1 MQNKIL
7 SLLFPDSYREF
18 FCQRLL
24 LNLLRG
30 FHLLCI
36 GVFVGGIFFNQDTA
50 VLNVWILGVL
60 ISGILMFLIELYS
73 SCIYLFEIRGAVIV
87 LKILVLFTLTLI
99 PSALHFHV
107 LVGLLL
113 FSSFFSHSPR
123 WIRHANYM
131 SDEFQ
136 EKYGFTSNRSSK
148 I

>member
-1 MQNKIL
+1 MQNFL
-7 SLLFPDSYREF
+7 SLLFPDTYREF

-30 FHLLCI
+30 LHLLCV
-36 GVFVGGIFFNQDTA
+36 GVFLGGIFFAQDKA
-50 VLNVWILGVL
+50 VLGVWILGVL
-60 ISGILMFLIELYS
+60 VSGILMFLIELYS

-87 LKILVLFTLTLI
+87 LKILVLLMLTVIPFDYHFT
-99 PSALHFHV
+99 V

-131 SDEFQ
+131 PEEFQ
-136 EKYGFTSNRSSK
+136 KKYGFTSNR
-148 I
+148 